1 MKKKEELIHFIESVI
16 ESGEIPGLSVA
27 VIKDEHIVWNK
38 SFGIANVE
46 QDMPVSDSTM
56 FMLASV
62 SKTVTA
68 TALMQLWEQD
78 LIDLDE
84 DINEY
89 LPFNVRHP
97 DLKDIRVRSSSANR
111 KFISN

>member
-1 MKKKEELIHFIESVI
+1 
-16 ESGEIPGLSVA
+16 
-27 VIKDEHIVWNK
+27 
-38 SFGIANVE
+38 
-46 QDMPVSDSTM
+46 MPVSDSTM

-89 LPFNVRHP
+89 LP
-97 DLKDIRVRSSSANR
+97 
-111 KFISN
+111 